1 MKSNEVAHSAF
12 QRAAL
17 KPSIDLL
24 LSPKLTE
31 FQRDLRSHI
40 HSLWQGDYTKLI
52 LIYPHYHQL
61 MPTLSSPLPSHP
73 LDRSFQ
79 FIYSRLHF
87 GTTLYSLMPYTN
99 EIIIPLN
106 FAPAANRKPLFH
118 LLLDTTC
125 SSFSQLQ
132 HKYLHS
138 RTMHKIPLALPE
150 ILSS

>member
-87 GTTLYSLMPYTN
+87 GTTLLAHALYKRNHHPSELCSCSKPQTS
-99 EIIIPLN
+99 IP
-106 FAPAANRKPLFH
+106 PS
-118 LLLDTTC
+118 T
-125 SSFSQLQ
+125 
-132 HKYLHS
+132 
-138 RTMHKIPLALPE
+138 
-150 ILSS
+150 